1 MPGLGFKC
9 LILNYAHWQR
19 KKPEPQLDE
28 SIKSQ
33 TFFDINGKQRKTRI
47 NTAFSI

>member
-1 MPGLGFKC
+1 MHGLGFKC

-28 SIKSQ
+28 SIRSQ
-33 TFFDINGKQRKTRI
+33 TFFDINGKTKE
-47 NTAFSI
+47 NKD